1 MAKARWTAADV
12 ERVQRRNGQSGVTVS
27 TNVEKPKKAPKYRN
41 TKVIY
46 DSIKF
51 DSQGEANRY
60 IVLKQREKQAI
71 ISDLK
76 LQPQFELNEGGTFSF
91 KYRADFSYWENGELI
106 IEDFKGMQTA
116 VFKKK
121 KKLMKKVHGID
132 IRITKKSTN

>member
-1 MAKARWTAADV
+1 MAKTRWTAADV
-12 ERVQRRNGQSGVTVS
+12 ERVQRKMAGEVPVKPQNLANKGSKYGNRKVT
-27 TNVEKPKKAPKYRN
+27 
-41 TKVIY
+41 Y
-46 DSIKF
+46 DGIKF

-60 IVLKQREKQAI
+60 AVLKQREKQGI
-71 ISDLK
+71 IWDLK

-91 KYRADFSYWENGELI
+91 KYRADFSYWENGNCFI
-106 IEDFKGMQTA
+106 VEDFKGMETA